1 MSDILNVQDV
11 SQVGEVTGLQNG
23 KAVIKVIGIGGGGGN
38 TVSHMVSEKVEGV
51 DFYVVNT
58 DLQAL
63 NSNVAEN
70 KIQIGVNVTRG
81 LGSGSNP
88 SVGKAAAEES
98 VDDLREK
105 IGPSDITF
113 VTAGMGGGTGT
124 GASPVI
130 AKINKENL
138 KSLTVAIV
146 TKPFSFEQKKKMMI
160 AEEGIEELRK
170 NVDAIVVIPNDK
182 LLKTLPEDVTLMD
195 AFMECNRVLMKAV
208 KGVSDIIYKE
218 GYMNL
223 DFNDVRAVL
232 SDSGEA
238 LIGMGIGEGE
248 TGVDDALEEAINC
261 PLLEDVSNMIP
272 SGIIVNVSVP
282 NGFTLKK
289 LAYIGQQIEAKFP
302 TDSIV
307 KYGVI
312 YDSNLKKDQIS
323 ATVLLTGL
331 KPRENVDTIQEDN
344 DGLDLGGAFVEDV
357 PAQAQKPAS
366 SFGEY
371 SLPSFLT
378 RKG

>member
-1 MSDILNVQDV
+1 
-11 SQVGEVTGLQNG
+11 
-23 KAVIKVIGIGGGGGN
+23 
-38 TVSHMVSEKVEGV
+38 
-51 DFYVVNT
+51 
-58 DLQAL
+58 
-63 NSNVAEN
+63 
-70 KIQIGVNVTRG
+70 
-81 LGSGSNP
+81 
-88 SVGKAAAEES
+88 
-98 VDDLREK
+98 
-105 IGPSDITF
+105 
-113 VTAGMGGGTGT
+113 
-124 GASPVI
+124 
-130 AKINKENL
+130 
-138 KSLTVAIV
+138 
-146 TKPFSFEQKKKMMI
+146 MMI

>member
-88 SVGKAAAEES
+88 SVGRAAAEES
-98 VDDLREK
+98 IEELKDR

-124 GASPVI
+124 GASPII

-146 TKPFSFEQKKKMMI
+146 TKPFSFEQKMKMKI

-232 SDSGEA
+232 ADSGEA
-238 LIGMGIGEGE
+238 LIGMGTGEGE

-261 PLLEDVSNMIP
+261 PLLEDVSNMVP

-282 NGFTLKK
+282 DGFTLKK

-302 TDSIV
+302 TDSTV

-312 YDSNLKKDQIS
+312 YDSNLTKDQIS

-331 KPRENVDTIQEDN
+331 KPRENVDTIQEESE
-344 DGLDLGGAFVEDV
+344 GLDLGGAFVEDV
-357 PAQAQKPAS
+357 PVQSGVLPQAQ
-366 SFGEY
+366 GIC
-371 SLPSFLT
+371 
-378 RKG
+378 